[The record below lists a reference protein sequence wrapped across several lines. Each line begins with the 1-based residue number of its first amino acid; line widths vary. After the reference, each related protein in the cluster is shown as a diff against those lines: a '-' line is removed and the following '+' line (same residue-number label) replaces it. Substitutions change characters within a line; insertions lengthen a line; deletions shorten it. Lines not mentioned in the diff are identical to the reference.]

1 MQEWQETQALKLF
14 LLLYWKKNTDLIS
27 ERRNHASVIVKG
39 SEKHHTLKD
48 SFGNAFTNIKKIT
61 LEFFLGGGGRLQT
74 HFNYVRPQGRH
85 SILRLHVAQGAQ
97 RPQVEY

>member
-61 LEFFLGGGGRLQT
+61 LEFFLGGGGDYKL
-74 HFNYVRPQGRH
+74 
-85 SILRLHVAQGAQ
+85 ILIMLGLKGATAFYACTWHKVHKDH
-97 RPQVEY
+97 R

>member
-27 ERRNHASVIVKG
+27 ERGNHAIVIVKG

-48 SFGNAFTNIKKIT
+48 SFGSAFTNIKKIT
-61 LEFFLGGGGRLQT
+61 LEFFLGGRLQT

-85 SILRLHVAQGAQ
+85 SISRLRVVQGAQ

>member
-1 MQEWQETQALKLF
+1 MQEWQKTPALKLF
-14 LLLYWKKNTDLIS
+14 LLLYWKKKTDLIS
-27 ERRNHASVIVKG
+27 ERGNHAIVIVKG
-39 SEKHHTLKD
+39 SEKHHTPKD

-61 LEFFLGGGGRLQT
+61 LEFFLGGRLQT